1 MLSLFFKTMNT
12 PVIESNIR
20 ITPTVNSR
28 LSELDID
35 NVGFGKEFSDHM
47 FVAEYKNG
55 EWLNP
60 SIMPY
65 GKLHFSPSISALHYG
80 QAIFEG
86 MKAYR
91 GVNGEPLLFRPKDN
105 FRRMNASAARLC
117 MPQIPESIF
126 MEGLKELVK
135 LDQAWIPAA
144 DKGQLYI
151 RPHMFATDEFVGVK
165 ASESYIFV
173 IFCCPVSFYY
183 KNPVKLLATKEYSRA
198 AIGGTGGAKAA
209 GNYAAALLPDKIAKN
224 QGYDNVLWLDARL
237 HQYIEEC
244 GTMNVFFSIED
255 SVITPLPTGTILGGV
270 TRDSVIRLL
279 KDNKEKLGINQ
290 VEIRRVS
297 IYELDDAYSQG
308 SFNEAFGTGTAA
320 TIAPISKIG
329 FGGKDMILSDKRP
342 ISTWLYDTLYG
353 IQTGVLPDP
362 YGWVVPVK

>member
-1 MLSLFFKTMNT
+1 MTSNVVESKIDIT
-12 PVIESNIR
+12 PV
-20 ITPTVNSR
+20 THSR
-28 LSELDID
+28 LSEVDLE
-35 NVGFGKEFSDHM
+35 NVGFGKVFTDHM
-47 FVAEYKNG
+47 LVAEYSDGQWHAPK
-55 EWLNP
+55 
-60 SIMPY
+60 IIPY

-86 MKAYR
+86 MKAYK

-105 FRRMNASAARLC
+105 FRRMNHSATRLC

-126 MEGLKELVK
+126 IDGLKELVK
-135 LDQAWIPAA
+135 LDQKWIPNA

-165 ASESYIFV
+165 ASDTYLFV
-173 IFCCPVSFYY
+173 IFCCPVTFYY
-183 KNPVKLLATKEYSRA
+183 KNPVKLLATKEYTRA

-209 GNYAAALLPDKIAKN
+209 GNYSAALLPDKIAKN

-244 GTMNVFFSIED
+244 GTMNVFFSIDD
-255 SVITPLPTGTILGGV
+255 SVVTPLPTGTILGGV

-279 KDNKEKLGINQ
+279 KDNKEKLGIKQ

-320 TIAPISKIG
+320 TIAPIAKIG
-329 FGGKDMILSDKRP
+329 FGGKDMILTENRP
-342 ISTWLYDTLYG
+342 ISTWLYETLYG
-353 IQTGVLPDP
+353 IQTGNLPDP
-362 YGWVVPVK
+362 YGWVVPIN